1 MDPNTPKLEAWR
13 QAKGLSY
20 IELGRLLQCAD
31 VTARR
36 IALGMRQAD
45 ATTTERIVGLTGG
58 DVSVLDL
65 HTARLAYERASETE
79 IRDGGSE
86 GGTGE
91 GVAGHGATLGG
102 AAPAVTANDAK
113 GFA

>member
-45 ATTTERIVGLTGG
+45 AITAERIVGITGG
-58 DVSVLDL
+58 EVSIIDL
-65 HTARLAYERASETE
+65 HAARLVYERASAPQL
-79 IRDGGSE
+79 DNGSFE
-86 GGTGE
+86 GRAGE
-91 GVAGHGATLGG
+91 VAAGHDASLAEGS
-102 AAPAVTANDAK
+102 PAVTANAAG